1 MIVEEVLKQNLK
13 GEKWLF
19 SPNIP
24 NKKLNGA
31 CSMHQGLEP
40 NKIIAL
46 FDITL
51 LGSGKSGFIL
61 TGAKLYYRAFVD
73 SSVKFDVEYSNIA
86 GIKIVKPKKEKCIEI
101 VTKDDNVLTTYSEDL
116 YDFDYDNFV
125 SVIEKLISE
134 ENSIEFREED
144 QSIPLDCEKDIV
156 KINFIKILSN
166 LSINESGILDDKSYA
181 QIIQLIARLD
191 FNAESRFNMRSY
203 MLNESDRI
211 DNTILLKEIE
221 DNMAKNR
228 LHEVHISLMKE
239 AINVF
244 RAQKEIKPYVK
255 GAYKKEKKFTDL
267 QSLLNVSDD
276 EISLIEDS
284 IINDERIFMD
294 RDVSDDKIK
303 ELFTDMAG
311 KAAAVGVP
319 LAAVYLTGTV
329 GFSAAGLTSGLA
341 ALGMGGVLGFSSMV
355 TGIGVAL
362 VIGVVS
368 YKLVGRGI
376 RAITGDESEKYKQ
389 RETLLQNVVK
399 KSQRTL
405 NLLIED
411 INYTT
416 LKVVSLVKNNEVDK
430 MEMEELQKQI
440 QVLASSQAIIMGQS
454 QYSEKEKT
462 IIHLP
467 KHLDVNRLESLT
479 RDATLKDIR
488 EIILEFYEEEVIET
502 EEGQK
507 TVMVLHDEKFSL
519 EELEE
524 LLKCFDDIGYNDFK
538 EIASKAITQG
548 VENVGKNIVKGFGSF
563 MDKFGK

>member
-1 MIVEEVLKQNLK
+1 MLVEEILKQNLK

-31 CSMHQGLEP
+31 CSIFESLEP

-61 TGAKLYYRAFVD
+61 TGAKLYYRSFV
-73 SSVKFDVEYSNIA
+73 SGSTKFDIEYSNIA
-86 GIKIVKPKKEKCIEI
+86 GIKIVIPKKEKCIEI
-101 VTKDDNVLTTYSEDL
+101 TTKDNSILTTYAEDL
-116 YDFDYDNFV
+116 YDFDYENFV
-125 SVIEKLISE
+125 SVIEKLISQ
-134 ENSIEFREED
+134 ENSIEFKEED

-156 KINFIKILSN
+156 KTNFIKILSN
-166 LSINESGILDDKSYA
+166 LSVNESGMIDDKSYA

-191 FNAESRFNMRSY
+191 FNTELRFNIRSY
-203 MLNESDRI
+203 MLNESNRI

-239 AINVF
+239 AINLF
-244 RAQKEIKPYVK
+244 RAQKEIKPYIK
-255 GAYKKEKKFTDL
+255 GAYKEEKKFIDL
-267 QSLLNVSDD
+267 QSILNVSDD

-284 IINDERIFMD
+284 IINDEKIFMD
-294 RDVSDDKIK
+294 RNVSDDKIK

-411 INYTT
+411 INYIT
-416 LKVVSLVKNNEVDK
+416 LKVVSLIKSNEVDK
-430 MEMEELQKQI
+430 MQMEELQKQI
-440 QVLASSQAIIMGQS
+440 QVLASSQSIIMRQS

-467 KHLDVNRLESLT
+467 KHLDINRLESLT
-479 RDATLKDIR
+479 KDATLKDIR
-488 EIILEFYEEEVIET
+488 EIILDFYDKEVAET
-502 EEGQK
+502 EEGEK
-507 TVMVLHDEKFSL
+507 TIMVLHDEKFSL

-548 VENVGKNIVKGFGSF
+548 VENVGKNIAKGFDSF

>member
-1 MIVEEVLKQNLK
+1 MLVEEILKQNLK

-31 CSMHQGLEP
+31 CSIFEGLEP

-61 TGAKLYYRAFVD
+61 TGAKLYYRSFVSGSD
-73 SSVKFDVEYSNIA
+73 KFDIEYSNIA
-86 GIKIVKPKKEKCIEI
+86 DIKIVVPKKEKCIEI
-101 VTKDDNVLTTYSEDL
+101 TTKDDQILTTYSEEL
-116 YDFDYDNFV
+116 YDFDIENFIDV
-125 SVIEKLISE
+125 LKKLISE

-191 FNAESRFNMRSY
+191 FNAESRFNIRSY
-203 MLNESDRI
+203 MLNETDRI

-255 GAYKKEKKFTDL
+255 GAYKEEKKFTDL

-368 YKLVGRGI
+368 YKLVSKGI

-411 INYTT
+411 INYIT
-416 LKVVSLVKNNEVDK
+416 LKVVSLIKSNEVDK

-440 QVLASSQAIIMGQS
+440 QVLASSQSIIMGQS

-479 RDATLKDIR
+479 RDATLKEIR
-488 EIILEFYEEEVIET
+488 EIILGFYEEEVVET

-507 TVMVLHDEKFSL
+507 TIMVLHDEKFSL

-538 EIASKAITQG
+538 EIASKVISNR
-548 VENVGKNIVKGFGSF
+548 VEDLAKGFGNF
-563 MDKFGK
+563 MDKLGK